1 VRRPPPGSRPRGP
14 AQPAGPAGRR
24 AANRPF
30 AGRGPG
36 RVPARRAVLARGNP
50 ARRLRVTML
59 CIGFVFSLVGG
70 RLVQLQAMEG
80 PALSTHAEAFRLNT
94 MTIPAVR
101 GSISTA
107 DGTTLAMTVQT
118 DLVHA
123 DPPMILAAKKT
134 LSSVASTL
142 AGPLGMSPAAILA
155 LLENPTSHQYVVLK
169 QSVPTATAARISA
182 LNLPGIALTP
192 SYTRVYPNGELAANI
207 VGFTTSNGQN
217 DPVGRAGIE
226 QAYNGL
232 LGGRDGTQEVQNGS
246 NGEPIPVAGQT
257 SRAMVPGRNVRLTIL
272 ASLQWEAERACAQRI
287 KQTDA
292 SSCTVVVMDPG
303 TGQILAMAQAPSF
316 NPSHPAS
323 LADTVDIP
331 VSNVFDPGSTAKV
344 ITAAAA
350 FEHGGQTPMSPYTVP
365 DQIVVNGFPFHDAEY
380 HPTER
385 WTIAG
390 IIAHSS
396 NVGMVQVVQHVSP
409 QVQYDYFRN
418 FGIGEPS
425 LPQLP
430 ADSSGL
436 LYPVSQW
443 AGDERYTMSFGQG
456 VAVTAVQMAS
466 VYATIANGGVRVT
479 PTIVAGTTN
488 GGGHYVSARKPA
500 SHRVIQATT
509 AHQLM
514 GILQQVPWLDAQVG
528 EPWTEIPGYSVAA
541 KTGTAQIA
549 NQQGCL
555 CQYGSSVI
563 GIAPASNPKLVVA
576 VNVQNPRKGSYY
588 GIEVAGPVFN
598 KVMEFALRTLKIPPD
613 GGKRPNVR
621 LTAP

>member
-1 VRRPPPGSRPRGP
+1 
-14 AQPAGPAGRR
+14 
-24 AANRPF
+24 
-30 AGRGPG
+30 
-36 RVPARRAVLARGNP
+36 
-50 ARRLRVTML
+50 ML
-59 CIGFVFSLVGG
+59 CVGFVFSLVGG

-94 MTIPAVR
+94 VTIPAVR

-107 DGTTLAMTVQT
+107 DGTTLAMTEQT

-123 DPPMILAAKKT
+123 DPPMIIEAKRS
-134 LSSVASTL
+134 LGSVASAL
-142 AGPLGMSPAAILA
+142 ASPLGMSSAAIVA
-155 LLENPTSHQYVVLK
+155 LLRSSPPSNQYVVLK
-169 QSVPTATAARISA
+169 RSIPAAAAARIAA

-192 SYTRVYPNGELAANI
+192 SYTRVYPNGDLAANI
-207 VGFTTSNGQN
+207 VGYTTSNAQG

-226 QAYNGL
+226 QADNAL
-232 LGGRDGTQEVQNGS
+232 LAGRDGSQEVQNGS

-257 SRAMVPGRNVRLTIL
+257 GRTIVPGRNVRLTIL
-272 ASLQWEAERACAQRI
+272 ASLQWEAEQACAQRI

-292 SSCTVVVMDPG
+292 TSCTVVVMDPR

-316 NPSHPAS
+316 NPAHPAN
-323 LADTVDIP
+323 LANTVDLP
-331 VSNVFDPGSTAKV
+331 VSDVFDPGSTAKV
-344 ITAAAA
+344 ITASAA

-365 DQIVVNGFPFHDAEY
+365 DQIVVDGFPFHDAEY

-418 FGIGEPS
+418 FGIGQPS
-425 LPQLP
+425 LPGMP
-430 ADSSGL
+430 ADSDGL
-436 LYPVSQW
+436 LYPVSKW

-488 GGGHYVSARKPA
+488 TSGRYVPARKSA
-500 SHRVIQATT
+500 SHRVIQAKT

-514 GILQQVPWLDAQVG
+514 GILQQVPWVDAQVG
-528 EPWTEIPGYSVAA
+528 EPWAEIPGYSVAA

-549 NQQGCL
+549 DPARGGCL
-555 CQYGSSVI
+555 CLYGSSVI
-563 GIAPASNPKLVVA
+563 GIAPASNPQLVVA
-576 VNVQNPRKGSYY
+576 VNVQNPRKGSYF
-588 GIEVAGPVFN
+588 GIDVAGPVFN

-613 GGKRPNVR
+613 GGQRPNVR
-621 LTAP
+621 LTAR

>member
-1 VRRPPPGSRPRGP
+1 ML
-14 AQPAGPAGRR
+14 
-24 AANRPF
+24 N
-30 AGRGPG
+30 
-36 RVPARRAVLARGNP
+36 RGNP

-59 CIGFVFSLVGG
+59 CLGFVFSLVGG

-80 PALSTHAEAFRLNT
+80 PQLSTRADAFRLST
-94 MTIPAVR
+94 VTVPAVR

-123 DPPMILAAKKT
+123 DPPMILKAKRS
-134 LSSVASTL
+134 LSSVATKL
-142 AGPLGMSPAAILA
+142 AGPLGMSSAAILA
-155 LLENPTSHQYVVLK
+155 QLECTTCQDYVVLK
-169 QSVPTATAARISA
+169 QSVPAATGARIAA

-192 SYTRVYPNGELAANI
+192 TYTRMYPNADLAANI
-207 VGFTTSNGQN
+207 VGFTTDNTQG

-226 QAYNGL
+226 QADNAL
-232 LGGRDGTQEVQNGS
+232 LAGRDGSQEVQNGS

-257 SRAMVPGRNVRLTIL
+257 SRTMVPGRNVRLTIL
-272 ASLQWEAERACAQRI
+272 ASLQWEAEQACAQRV
-287 KQTDA
+287 KQTRAD
-292 SSCTVVVMDPG
+292 SCTVVVMDPR

-316 NPSHPAS
+316 NPGHLTNA
-323 LADTVDIP
+323 ADTADLP
-331 VSNVFDPGSTAKV
+331 VSDVFDPGSTAKV

-350 FEHGGQTPMSPYTVP
+350 FERGAQTPMSAYTVP
-365 DQIVVNGFPFHDAEY
+365 DQIVVDGFPFHDAEY

-396 NVGMVQVVQHVSP
+396 NVGMVQVVGHVSP
-409 QVQYDYFRN
+409 QTQYDYFRS
-418 FGIGEPS
+418 FGIGEPT
-425 LPQLP
+425 LPQMP
-430 ADSSGL
+430 ADSNGL

-443 AGDERYTMSFGQG
+443 SGDTRYTMSFGQG

-466 VYATIANGGVRVT
+466 VYATIANGGIRVT

-488 GGGHYVSARKPA
+488 TSGQYVPARKPA
-500 SHRVIQATT
+500 SHRVIQTKT
-509 AHQLM
+509 AHELM
-514 GILQQVPWLDAQVG
+514 GILQQVPWIDAQVG
-528 EPWTEIPGYSVAA
+528 EPWAEIPGYSVAA

-549 NQQGCL
+549 DPAKGGCL
-555 CQYGSSVI
+555 CLYGSSVI

-576 VNVQNPRKGSYY
+576 VNVQNPRKGSYF
-588 GIEVAGPVFN
+588 GIDVAGPVFN

-621 LTAP
+621 LTAR

>member
-1 VRRPPPGSRPRGP
+1 ML
-14 AQPAGPAGRR
+14 
-24 AANRPF
+24 N
-30 AGRGPG
+30 
-36 RVPARRAVLARGNP
+36 RGNP

-59 CIGFVFSLVGG
+59 CLGFVFSLVGG

-80 PALSTHAEAFRLNT
+80 PQLSTRADAFRLST
-94 MTIPAVR
+94 VTVPAVR

-123 DPPMILAAKKT
+123 DPPMIIKAKRS
-134 LSSVASTL
+134 LGSVASAL
-142 AGPLGMSPAAILA
+142 AGPLGMTSTAILA
-155 LLENPTSHQYVVLK
+155 LLEHPTSQQYVVLK
-169 QSVPTATAARISA
+169 QSVPAATGARISA

-192 SYTRVYPNGELAANI
+192 SYTRMYPNGELGANI
-207 VGFTTSNGQN
+207 VGFTTSNTQG
-217 DPVGRAGIE
+217 DPVGQAGIE
-226 QAYNGL
+226 QSYNSL
-232 LGGRDGTQEVQNGS
+232 LAGRDGRQEVQNGS

-257 SRAMVPGRNVRLTIL
+257 SRSMVPGRNVRLTIL
-272 ASLQWEAERACAQRI
+272 ASLQWEAEQACAQRI
-287 KQTDA
+287 KQTHA
-292 SSCTVVVMDPG
+292 SNCTVVVMDPH

-316 NPSHPAS
+316 NPSHVANV
-323 LADTVDIP
+323 ADTADLP
-331 VSNVFDPGSTAKV
+331 VSDVFDPGSTAKV

-350 FEHGGQTPMSPYTVP
+350 IEHGGQTPMSTYTVP
-365 DQIVVNGFPFHDAEY
+365 DQIVVDGFPFHDAEY

-396 NVGMVQVVQHVSP
+396 NVGMVQVVQHVGP
-409 QVQYDYFRN
+409 QTQYDYFHN
-418 FGIGEPS
+418 FGIGEPT
-425 LPQLP
+425 LPQMP
-430 ADSSGL
+430 ADSNGL
-436 LYPVSQW
+436 LYPTSQW
-443 AGDERYTMSFGQG
+443 SGDTRYTMSFGQG

-466 VYATIANGGVRVT
+466 VYATIANGGIRVS

-488 GGGHYVSARKPA
+488 AAGQYVPSQKQAG
-500 SHRVIQATT
+500 HRVIQAKT
-509 AHQLM
+509 AHQMM

-528 EPWTEIPGYSVAA
+528 EPWAEIPGYSVAA

-549 NQQGCL
+549 DPAKGGCL
-555 CQYGSSVI
+555 CLYGSSVI

-576 VNVQNPRKGSYY
+576 VNVQNPRKGSYF

-613 GGKRPNVR
+613 GNHRPQVR
-621 LTAP
+621 LTGR